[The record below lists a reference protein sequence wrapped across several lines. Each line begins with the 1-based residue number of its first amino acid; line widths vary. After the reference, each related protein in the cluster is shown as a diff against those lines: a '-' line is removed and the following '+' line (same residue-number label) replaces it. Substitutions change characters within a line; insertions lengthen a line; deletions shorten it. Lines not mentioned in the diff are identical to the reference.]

1 MKLQVNRQSEQPV
14 HHQLR
19 EQIIFRISTGELP
32 VGHVMPSVRELA
44 RQLKIHHNTVN
55 LVYTELANE
64 RWLVKQ
70 PGSRYVVVQQR
81 GRPTDPG
88 GVENL
93 DDLISRMLQLA
104 DQQGFSLQQ
113 LAGRIRERLFEQP
126 PDHLLIVEPELGM
139 GQLMR
144 EEIRERIGHTP
155 AGCSVS
161 MLLQN
166 PSLAIG
172 AVLLIPAYLKDA
184 LECIPSKGLHSVL
197 LTYARPDPHVDRVR
211 DLAEPSA
218 IGMVSVSA
226 AVLRT
231 VSGLLDPVAGE
242 RHTLHEFLME
252 WPMGKG
258 GPRFAHYTPKKRAHS
273 PGVRQWEM
281 AAQSSGQKTS
291 ASPADGPQNDG
302 TGEARPLSPADLGFI
317 DLLLCDSIAYGAI
330 KHSRSVECQLLSDI
344 SLGEIAS
351 AAKFRVRGAKASSHS
366 RTETVGKIGDRDH

>member
-1 MKLQVNRQSEQPV
+1 MRPCCIEAAAGVRFVATDGLRMKLQVNRQSEQPV

-19 EQIIFRISTGELP
+19 EQIIFRISTGEVP
-32 VGHVMPSVRELA
+32 IGHIMPSVRGLA
-44 RQLKIHHNTVN
+44 RELKIHHNTVN

-70 PGSRYVVVQQR
+70 PGSRYVVVQQK
-81 GRPTDPG
+81 GRQTDPG
-88 GVENL
+88 SAENP
-93 DDLISRMLQLA
+93 DDLINRMILLA

-113 LAGRIRERLFEQP
+113 LAGRIRERMFEQP
-126 PDHLLIVEPELGM
+126 PDHLLVVEPELGM

-144 EEIRERIGHTP
+144 EEIRERIGQTP

-172 AVLLIPAYLKDA
+172 AVLLVPAYLKDA
-184 LECIPSKGLHSVL
+184 LESIPSKGLHTVL

-211 DLAEPSA
+211 DLPEPSA

-252 WPMGKG
+252 WPVGKR
-258 GPRFAHYTPKKRAHS
+258 GPRFAHYTPKKRS
-273 PGVRQWEM
+273 PGPGVRQWEG
-281 AAQSSGQKTS
+281 AAQSSEQKT
-291 ASPADGPQNDG
+291 AAGPGDG
-302 TGEARPLSPADLGFI
+302 TQIDETEKAGLLSPADLGFI
-317 DLLLCDSIAYGAI
+317 DLMLCDSIAYGAI
-330 KHSRSVECQLLSDI
+330 KHRRGVECQLLSNE
-344 SLGEIAS
+344 SLREIAA
-351 AAKFRVRGAKASSHS
+351 AAKSLV
-366 RTETVGKIGDRDH
+366 